1 MNENLIELCARLSV
15 CAYSGEAPG
24 YDTTEIDSIHLPES
38 DTMLRV
44 YTQDNRLIFAF
55 RGTVS
60 KLNWKTNLTARKMK
74 LGGTDHEF
82 HAGYVEVA
90 HNLFDKV
97 FGHIIG
103 NTEQPHVLK
112 ELVFTGHSM
121 GGALAVI
128 MAVMFAADFD
138 TLITFGQPRVASAA
152 TLKATLNCKYIRVV
166 NGSDGVTQVPKLGY
180 GHTGT
185 LLYLCNDGRKLIDPG
200 VCERGID
207 MMKDW
212 LHESVTDHWMG
223 KYYDLVRSSK

>member
-24 YDTTEIDSIHLPES
+24 YDTTEIDAIHLPES

-82 HAGYVEVA
+82 HAGYLRVTTD
-90 HNLFDKV
+90 LFDKV
-97 FGHIIG
+97 FGHICDG
-103 NTEQPHVLK
+103 MSPMR

-121 GGALAVI
+121 GGALATI
-128 MAVMFAADFD
+128 IAAMFADSKD
-138 TLITFGQPRVASAA
+138 TLVTFGQPRVASAA

-185 LLYLCNDGRKLIDPG
+185 LLYLCNDGRKLVDPG

-223 KYYDLVRSSK
+223 DYFNRVRSSK

>member
-15 CAYSGEAPG
+15 CAYSCEAPG
-24 YDTTEIDSIHLPES
+24 YDTTEIDVIHLPES

-44 YTQDNRLIFAF
+44 YTQGNRLIFAF

-60 KLNWKTNLTARKMK
+60 KLNWRTNLTARKMK
-74 LGGTDHEF
+74 LGGTGHEF
-82 HAGYVEVA
+82 HAGYVKVIHDLCA
-90 HNLFDKV
+90 KV
-97 FGHIIG
+97 FRHICDG
-103 NTEQPHVLK
+103 RSPSARKE

-121 GGALAVI
+121 GGALAAM
-128 MAVMFAADFD
+128 MAAMFADSKD

-212 LHESVTDHWMG
+212 WHESVTDHWMG

>member
-24 YDTTEIDSIHLPES
+24 YDTTEIDVIHLPES

-44 YTQDNRLIFAF
+44 YTQGNRLIFAF

-60 KLNWKTNLTARKMK
+60 KLNWRTNLTARKMK
-74 LGGTDHEF
+74 LGGTGHEF
-82 HAGYVEVA
+82 HAGYLRVTTD
-90 HNLFDKV
+90 LFDKV
-97 FGHIIG
+97 FGHICDG
-103 NTEQPHVLK
+103 MTTMR

-121 GGALAVI
+121 GGALATI
-128 MAVMFAADFD
+128 IAAMFADSKD

-185 LLYLCNDGRKLIDPG
+185 LLYLCNDGRKLVDPG

-223 KYYDLVRSSK
+223 DYFNRVRSSK

>member
-15 CAYSGEAPG
+15 CAYSGEEPG
-24 YDTTEIDSIHLPES
+24 YDAAHLDVIHLPDT

-44 YTQDNRLIFAF
+44 YLQGNRLIFAF

-60 KLNWKTNLTARKMK
+60 KLNWKTNLTARKAK
-74 LGGTDHEF
+74 LGDTGHEF
-82 HAGYVEVA
+82 HAGYLRVTER
-90 HNLFDKV
+90 LFDRV
-97 FGHIIG
+97 FGHICDG
-103 NTEQPHVLK
+103 MSPMR

-128 MAVMFAADFD
+128 MAAMFADSKD

-185 LLYLCNDGRKLIDPG
+185 LLYLCNDGRKLVDPG

-207 MMKDW
+207 MLKDW
-212 LHESVTDHWMG
+212 VHESVTDHWMG
-223 KYYDLVRSSK
+223 KYYDLLRSSK

>member
-24 YDTTEIDSIHLPES
+24 YDTTEIDVIHLPES

-44 YTQDNRLIFAF
+44 YTQGNRLIFAF

-82 HAGYVEVA
+82 HAGYLRVTTD
-90 HNLFDKV
+90 LFDKV
-97 FGHIIG
+97 FGHICDG
-103 NTEQPHVLK
+103 MTVTR

-121 GGALAVI
+121 GGALATI
-128 MAVMFAADFD
+128 IAAMFADSKD

-185 LLYLCNDGRKLIDPG
+185 LLYLCNDGRKLVDPG

-207 MMKDW
+207 MLKDW
-212 LHESVTDHWMG
+212 VHESVTDHWMG